1 MAMSASSSYCSSFSA
16 REDEH
21 VKFMNMS
28 DKCGGGTS
36 ASGHYSCSSSL
47 DNFAESNDWEMSP
60 TKYLARSK
68 ETMVLIEETCL
79 LEDEV
84 TDLEQRILTFYR
96 NFFSQYIM
104 KSPFSQTS
112 KMTSSTLTEDES
124 KRKYSIFSRVIF
136 TPSSSPSSLHR
147 HDASITTLN
156 LEKEKSLLSSNT
168 RDASLSSKTSN
179 VNHKS
184 YSLEHQSSPRVK
196 DECKD
201 LSLIYQ
207 NSRVPLTLKDYF
219 YKSPNRLSE
228 ELVRC
233 MSAIY
238 CKLSNPPLKH
248 SGVVLSP
255 PSSASS
261 TSINSPHDV
270 VSDGWSPRWKTES
283 FSDTLLKDPY
293 KVKGDMGDAGPYTT
307 MVEIPWI
314 CVDKDRL
321 SCATLMLRNFRSMVE
336 HLEKV
341 DPTSMQ
347 QHARLAFWIN
357 VYNALVM
364 HAYLAYGIPDN
375 NLRRLSLFQRAAY
388 KVGGYSLSAT
398 AIEQSILCR
407 RTARPAQWLQRL
419 LSTGTRLKAGEE
431 RRTFGRIFGL
441 DVPEPLVWF
450 AICSGGYSDPALR
463 VYTEKNVINELE
475 VAKREFLVASIGIQN
490 NRKVSVPKLIECY
503 AKEAGMS
510 SGSVLDWVCQNVDD
524 TQREAIRAL
533 IERNPQKTAAH
544 CIEWLPY
551 NYNFRYI
558 FARDLVVKPA

>member
-1 MAMSASSSYCSSFSA
+1 MAMSASSSYSSSFSA

-21 VKFMNMS
+21 VKFMNGS
-28 DKCGGGTS
+28 DKCGAGIS
-36 ASGHYSCSSSL
+36 ASGRYSYISSL
-47 DNFAESNDWEMSP
+47 DNLAEPNDWEMSP
-60 TKYLARSK
+60 AKYLARSK

-96 NFFSQYIM
+96 SYFSQYIM

-112 KMTSSTLTEDES
+112 KMTPSTFTEDES

-147 HDASITTLN
+147 HDALTTTSN

-184 YSLEHQSSPRVK
+184 HSLEHQSSSGVK
-196 DECKD
+196 EEGKD

-248 SGVVLSP
+248 SGVVVSP

-261 TSINSPHDV
+261 TSICSPHDV

-283 FSDTLLKDPY
+283 SDTLLKDPY
-293 KVKGDMGDAGPYTT
+293 KVKGDMEDAGPYTT

-321 SCATLMLRNFRSMVE
+321 SCVTIMLRNFRSMVE

-347 QHARLAFWIN
+347 QNARLAFWIN
-357 VYNALVM
+357 VYNALIM

-375 NLRRLSLFQRAAY
+375 NLRRMSLFQRAAY
-388 KVGGYSLSAT
+388 KVGRYSVSAT

-441 DVPEPLVWF
+441 HAPEPLVWF
-450 AICSGGYSDPALR
+450 AICSGGFSDPALR

-475 VAKREFLVASIGIQN
+475 IAKREFLVASIGIQN

-503 AKEAGMS
+503 AKEAGMG
-510 SGSVLDWVCQNVDD
+510 SGGMLDWLCQNVDD
-524 TQREAIRAL
+524 TQWKTIKAL
-533 IERNPQKTAAH
+533 LENNPQKTAAH

-551 NYNFRYI
+551 NYSFRYI
-558 FARDLVVKPA
+558 FAKDLVIKPA